1 MQIHSFY
8 SIVYRHFHPLFSLFL
23 LPILSIPTII
33 LGKLLITRVIGLV
46 FAKIGIIETAFFVK
60 IGTLETVFFAKIGT

>member
-1 MQIHSFY
+1 
-8 SIVYRHFHPLFSLFL
+8 
-23 LPILSIPTII
+23 